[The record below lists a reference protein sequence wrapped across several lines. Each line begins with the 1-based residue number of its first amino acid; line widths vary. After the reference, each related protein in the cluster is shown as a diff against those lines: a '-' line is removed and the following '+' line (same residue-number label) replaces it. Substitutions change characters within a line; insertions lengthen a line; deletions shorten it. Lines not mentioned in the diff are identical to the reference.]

1 MRTILL
7 LFVCA
12 LHLGVVAQPDLDRN
26 YCGFAPNDSIDITN
40 DGIPD
45 LVVQG
50 FRSGTD
56 DEPSSSGNCALYVMN
71 LPGTALLTG
80 RYGQGYRHLKIFAKG
95 DTVTPVLA
103 ERIDDL
109 YIPELADTDG
119 SIRVAHWGYGHQS
132 ALSEVPEVLPHLT
145 EQFYVFRTMGR
156 DRVWQG
162 SFNIAPP
169 VDINDLRIRVGVLA
183 PAGQAFIVQ

>member
-1 MRTILL
+1 MRALFLL
-7 LFVCA
+7 CSCVFGLVLA
-12 LHLGVVAQPDLDRN
+12 AQPAFDRN

-50 FRSGTD
+50 FRIGTD
-56 DEPSSSGNCALYVMN
+56 DEPSSSGNCSLHVMN
-71 LPGTALLTG
+71 LPGTVLLTG
-80 RYGQGYRHLKIFAKG
+80 RYGQGYRHLKTFAKG
-95 DTVTPVLA
+95 DTVTPALT

-109 YIPELADTDG
+109 YIPELAYADG

-132 ALSEVPEVLPHLT
+132 ALPEVPEVLPHLT

-162 SFNIAPP
+162 SFSIAPP
-169 VDINDLRIRVGVLA
+169 GDLSDIRIRVGALV
-183 PAGQAFIVQ
+183 PSDQAFIVR

>member
-1 MRTILL
+1 MRTLL
-7 LFVCA
+7 LLPLLLVA
-12 LHLGVVAQPDLDRN
+12 PAKAQPDFDRN
-26 YCGFAPNDSIDITN
+26 YCGFAPNDSIDLTN

-50 FRSGTD
+50 SRSGTD
-56 DEPSSSGNCALYVMN
+56 DEPSSSGNCSLYVMN
-71 LPGTALLTG
+71 LPGTVLLTG

-95 DTVTPVLA
+95 DTVTPVLT
-103 ERIDDL
+103 EWIDDL
-109 YIPELADTDG
+109 YIPELAYANA

-132 ALSEVPEVLPHLT
+132 ALSEVPEVLPNLT

-162 SFNIAPP
+162 SFSIAPP

-183 PAGQAFIVQ
+183 PADQAFIVQ

>member
-80 RYGQGYRHLKIFAKG
+80 RYGQGYRHLKVFAKG
-95 DTVTPVLA
+95 DTVTPVLT

-109 YIPELADTDG
+109 YIPELAYEDG

-132 ALSEVPEVLPHLT
+132 ALPEVLPHLT

-162 SFNIAPP
+162 SFSIAPP
-169 VDINDLRIRVGVLA
+169 VDINDLQIRVGVLA

>member
-1 MRTILL
+1 LYVL
-7 LFVCA
+7 P
-12 LHLGVVAQPDLDRN
+12 LGVVAQPDFDRK

-50 FRSGTD
+50 VRSGTD
-56 DEPSSSGNCALYVMN
+56 DEPSSSGNCTLYIMN
-71 LPGTALLTG
+71 LPGTVLLTG

-95 DTVTPVLA
+95 DTVTPVVTDRL
-103 ERIDDL
+103 DDL
-109 YIPELADTDG
+109 YIPELAYADG
-119 SIRVAHWGYGHQS
+119 SIRAAHWGYGPQS
-132 ALSEVPEVLPHLT
+132 ALPEMLPHLT

-156 DRVWQG
+156 DRFWQG
-162 SFNIAPP
+162 SFSIVPP
-169 VDINDLRIRVGVLA
+169 VDVSDIRIRVGVLA